1 MSRDGTAV
9 FIDARIVP
17 VAINAV
23 GTSGLTIGASLVQTK
38 ICAYIIDTV
47 LPIRLLF
54 LKNYQG
60 NFIFNS
66 VGSKITVG
74 L

>member
-17 VAINAV
+17 V
-23 GTSGLTIGASLVQTK
+23 GGLTIGASLVQTK

-47 LPIRLLF
+47 LPFRLLY